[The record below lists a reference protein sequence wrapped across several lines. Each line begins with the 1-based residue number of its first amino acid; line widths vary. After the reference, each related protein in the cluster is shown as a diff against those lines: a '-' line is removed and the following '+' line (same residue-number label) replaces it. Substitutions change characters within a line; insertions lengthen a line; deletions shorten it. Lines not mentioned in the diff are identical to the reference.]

1 MKSMHVRLAIGLA
14 LACVWGDRAQA
25 APITYTISGPA
36 TGRVR
41 SGDTPPTITNFT
53 GAEVSISFTGFT
65 EDFGSGLLGPGSVD
79 VAGGTISIA
88 GVGVGQILSQGMIF
102 VTGEGGGVL
111 HGTGVGSFNQ
121 PPGGAVFSIVSPF
134 FLTYDGISSVGSVT
148 GSNLPYPYNF
158 GQIQTTLG
166 LVQIA
171 NSGSPETLAFTAAVP
186 EPASVA
192 MLGTGLAFAAGA
204 RRRRRCD

>member
-1 MKSMHVRLAIGLA
+1 MKSVQFLLAAGLA
-14 LACVWGDRAQA
+14 LACLWGDRAQA

-41 SGDTPPTITNFT
+41 SGDSPPVITNFS
-53 GAEVSISFTGFT
+53 GAEVSISFTGLT
-65 EDFGSGLLGPGSVD
+65 EDFGSGLLGANSIN
-79 VAGGTISIA
+79 VADGTISIA
-88 GVGVGQILSQGMIF
+88 GVGVGQILSQGMMF

-121 PPGGAVFSIVSPF
+121 APGAAAFSIVSPF
-134 FLTYDGISSVGSVT
+134 FMTYDGISPVGSVT

-158 GQIQTTLG
+158 AQLQTTLG
-166 LVQIA
+166 LVDIS
-171 NSGSPETLAFTAAVP
+171 NSGSPTTLTFSAAVP

-192 MLGTGLAFAAGA
+192 VLGTSLALAAGL
-204 RRRRRCD
+204 RRRRRCG